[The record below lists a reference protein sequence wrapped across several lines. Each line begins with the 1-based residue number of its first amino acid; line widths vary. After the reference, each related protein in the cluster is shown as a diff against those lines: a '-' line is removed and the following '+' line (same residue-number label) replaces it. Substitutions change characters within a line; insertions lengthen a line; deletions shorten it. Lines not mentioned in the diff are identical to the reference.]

1 MVKKKKIMFKDT
13 KKIYVIDEN
22 GRDKN
27 ESKRLWTVENK
38 ILMKRRGGSKRGLEG
53 EWMVRGGRKGRKG
66 ESSVERRG
74 ERKPE

>member
-1 MVKKKKIMFKDT
+1 MFKDT
-13 KKIYVIDEN
+13 KKISYVIDEN

-53 EWMVRGGRKGRKG
+53 EWMVRGGREGRKG